1 MASRALAFLINNKI
15 DATNLRRADTTDVF
29 NAQLEA
35 SNAEF
40 STPEGIDRLYSLRS
54 LASQDPVVA
63 RTMTPHGRNEIE
75 TWYPQVNGEVGLH
88 LAYLFSRY
96 SVSGAVPLVQ
106 EMQKALIGF
115 LTKELG
121 NTKEAG
127 QVFML
132 LNPAN
137 NPNEKIPAEIWI
149 DNALNLGHQRLRELH
164 QQNTG
169 AAIGSFRPLAPKH
182 GLNIQAVDL
191 LAITANPLDA
201 EKIRTALIEKI
212 KAELRS

>member
-1 MASRALAFLINNKI
+1 M
-15 DATNLRRADTTDVF
+15 
-29 NAQLEA
+29 
-35 SNAEF
+35 
-40 STPEGIDRLYSLRS
+40 
-54 LASQDPVVA
+54 
-63 RTMTPHGRNEIE
+63 
-75 TWYPQVNGEVGLH
+75 H

-201 EKIRTALIEKI
+201 EKIRIPRQFVKRVDTSSDLRPQKLCHASEKSFRNGANLDWFLLEYFSYKNQDFKHHI
-212 KAELRS
+212 RRELLKLQSFFKSFSF